1 MTSVAL
7 IAIAAIPAMYTV
19 VGIVLIVLALT
30 STALF
35 VWKLREANTLR
46 KEVMELRDTMRM
58 MRYEEANLA
67 RMLHTADKTM
77 PKMEEIATEP
87 TEIDSEETVDATEAI
102 GAAKLVENIDSTEPT
117 EEEAEI
123 ITEEATGER
132 TEEAVES
139 DTENVEEPTRMVAE
153 EPIVEN
159 HVTETVE
166 EYIVENH
173 VTEMVE
179 DSIAEVHV
187 TEAGEETTEATTE
200 KPIAEPIEDITPLPI
215 ARSRRQTIKERCPA
229 IPNDLFAAW
238 FEENDNATEP
248 DEEPEAEPAKEN
260 IPNQPTTVQESPIEE
275 STPQESPNASDST
288 ETPKRPMSREDERFC
303 HKLERTIQT
312 RMRNPNLNVDIIAS
326 QFGLGRTNFYR
337 KVREL
342 TGMSPNDYL
351 RKCRMTKAGE
361 LLQNT
366 ELSISDVC
374 VQVGI
379 PDAQYF
385 SRVFKAHYGVTPSL
399 YREQ

>member
-87 TEIDSEETVDATEAI
+87 TEIDSEETIDATEAI

-139 DTENVEEPTRMVAE
+139 DTENVEEPTKIVAE

-159 HVTETVE
+159 HVTET
-166 EYIVENH
+166 
-173 VTEMVE
+173 VE

-187 TEAGEETTEATTE
+187 TEAGEETTEVTTE

-275 STPQESPNASDST
+275 STPQESQNASDSA
-288 ETPKRPMSREDERFC
+288 EAPKRPMSREDERFC

>member
-35 VWKLREANTLR
+35 VWKFREANTLR

-87 TEIDSEETVDATEAI
+87 TEIDSEETIDATEAI
-102 GAAKLVENIDSTEPT
+102 GAAKLVENIESTEPT

-139 DTENVEEPTRMVAE
+139 DTENVEEPTKIVAE

-159 HVTETVE
+159 HVTET
-166 EYIVENH
+166 
-173 VTEMVE
+173 VE

-187 TEAGEETTEATTE
+187 TEAGEETTEVTTE

-260 IPNQPTTVQESPIEE
+260 IPNQPTTAQESPIEE
-275 STPQESPNASDST
+275 STPQESQNASDSA

>member
-77 PKMEEIATEP
+77 PKMEGIATEP
-87 TEIDSEETVDATEAI
+87 TEIDSEETIDATEAI
-102 GAAKLVENIDSTEPT
+102 GAVKLVDNIYSTEPT
-117 EEEAEI
+117 EEETEI
-123 ITEEATGER
+123 ITEKATGER

-139 DTENVEEPTRMVAE
+139 DTENVEEPTKIVAE

-159 HVTETVE
+159 HVTEK
-166 EYIVENH
+166 
-173 VTEMVE
+173 VE

-187 TEAGEETTEATTE
+187 TEAGEETTEVTTE

-275 STPQESPNASDST
+275 STPQESQNASDSA

>member
-87 TEIDSEETVDATEAI
+87 TEIDSEETIDATEAI
-102 GAAKLVENIDSTEPT
+102 GAAKLVENIESTEPT

-123 ITEEATGER
+123 ITEKATGEH

-139 DTENVEEPTRMVAE
+139 DTENVEEPTKMVVE

-159 HVTETVE
+159 HVTEIVVE
-166 EYIVENH
+166 
-173 VTEMVE
+173 
-179 DSIAEVHV
+179 SIAEVHV
-187 TEAGEETTEATTE
+187 TEAGEETTEVTTE

-260 IPNQPTTVQESPIEE
+260 ISNQPTTAQESPIEE
-275 STPQESPNASDST
+275 STPQESPNASDSA

>member
-87 TEIDSEETVDATEAI
+87 TEIDSEETIDATEAI
-102 GAAKLVENIDSTEPT
+102 GAAKLIENIDSTEPT

-139 DTENVEEPTRMVAE
+139 DTENVEEPTKMVAE

-166 EYIVENH
+166 EHIVENH

-179 DSIAEVHV
+179 ESIAEVHV
-187 TEAGEETTEATTE
+187 TEAGEETTEVTTE

-260 IPNQPTTVQESPIEE
+260 IPNQPTTAQESPIEE
-275 STPQESPNASDST
+275 STPQESQNASDSA
-288 ETPKRPMSREDERFC
+288 EAPKRPMSREDERFC

>member
-87 TEIDSEETVDATEAI
+87 TEIDSEETIDATEAI
-102 GAAKLVENIDSTEPT
+102 GAAKLVENIESTEPT

-139 DTENVEEPTRMVAE
+139 DTENVEEPTKIVAE

-159 HVTETVE
+159 HVTEK
-166 EYIVENH
+166 
-173 VTEMVE
+173 VE

-187 TEAGEETTEATTE
+187 TEAGEETTEVTTE

-260 IPNQPTTVQESPIEE
+260 ISNQPTTVQESPIEE
-275 STPQESPNASDST
+275 SILQESPNASDSA

>member
-139 DTENVEEPTRMVAE
+139 DTENVEEPTKIVAE

-159 HVTETVE
+159 HVTET
-166 EYIVENH
+166 
-173 VTEMVE
+173 VE

-187 TEAGEETTEATTE
+187 TEAGEETTEVTTE

-260 IPNQPTTVQESPIEE
+260 IPNQPTTAQESPIEE

>member
-7 IAIAAIPAMYTV
+7 IAITAIPAMYTV

-77 PKMEEIATEP
+77 PKIEEIATEP

-102 GAAKLVENIDSTEPT
+102 GAAKLVENIESTEPT

-123 ITEEATGER
+123 ITEKATGEH

-139 DTENVEEPTRMVAE
+139 DTENVEEPTKMVAE

-159 HVTETVE
+159 HVTET
-166 EYIVENH
+166 
-173 VTEMVE
+173 VE

-187 TEAGEETTEATTE
+187 TEAGEETTEVTTE

-238 FEENDNATEP
+238 FEENDNAPQTTEP
-248 DEEPEAEPAKEN
+248 DKEPEAEPAKEN
-260 IPNQPTTVQESPIEE
+260 ISNQPTTAQESPIEE
-275 STPQESPNASDST
+275 STSQESPNASDSA

>member
-87 TEIDSEETVDATEAI
+87 TEIDSEEAIDATEAI
-102 GAAKLVENIDSTEPT
+102 GAAKLVENIESTEPT

-123 ITEEATGER
+123 ITEEATGEC

-139 DTENVEEPTRMVAE
+139 DTENVEEPTKMVVE

-159 HVTETVE
+159 HVTET
-166 EYIVENH
+166 
-173 VTEMVE
+173 VE

-187 TEAGEETTEATTE
+187 TEAGEETTEVTTE

-260 IPNQPTTVQESPIEE
+260 IPNQPTTAQESPIEE

>member
-139 DTENVEEPTRMVAE
+139 DTENVEEPTKMVAE

-159 HVTETVE
+159 HVTET
-166 EYIVENH
+166 
-173 VTEMVE
+173 VE

>member
-35 VWKLREANTLR
+35 VWKFREANTLR

-87 TEIDSEETVDATEAI
+87 TEIDSEETIDATEAI
-102 GAAKLVENIDSTEPT
+102 GAAKLVENIESTEPT

-139 DTENVEEPTRMVAE
+139 DTENVEEPTKIVVE

-159 HVTETVE
+159 HVTET
-166 EYIVENH
+166 
-173 VTEMVE
+173 VE

-187 TEAGEETTEATTE
+187 TEAGEETTEVTTE

-275 STPQESPNASDST
+275 STPQESQNASDST

>member
-87 TEIDSEETVDATEAI
+87 TEIDSEETIDATEAI

-123 ITEEATGER
+123 ITEEATGEH

-139 DTENVEEPTRMVAE
+139 DTENVEEPTKMVAEEPIFENHVTETVE

-159 HVTETVE
+159 HVTEIVE
-166 EYIVENH
+166 E
-173 VTEMVE
+173 
-179 DSIAEVHV
+179 SIAEVHV
-187 TEAGEETTEATTE
+187 TEAGEEITEVTTE

-275 STPQESPNASDST
+275 STPQESQNASDSA
-288 ETPKRPMSREDERFC
+288 EAPKRPMSREDERFC